1 MERYI
6 KGRGVCPG
14 VALAPQLMLG
24 ESPDGA
30 IEPRAIPAPEPE
42 IQRFSAALANTAAA
56 IQRSLDTVE
65 RTIGKAESEI
75 FEAQLLMLRDQTLL
89 SEVEGTIRRDS
100 VCAEWSFL
108 QAIDQRIH
116 MMSAVNSDYLRE
128 RVLDLRDIKRQV
140 LERLS
145 LRQEEERPAGSVIL
159 VAREI
164 MPTQLIRFAD
174 GVVQGLVMEEGGATS
189 HTVLLAA
196 AMGVPCVVGAAG
208 ALEHSRGGA
217 MALVNGATGEVVL
230 EPGPQRLLLY
240 ERERE
245 DQSRRQE
252 TQESFRGLPS
262 RTADGRTVGLVCNI
276 ASQKEA
282 AEAVHRDGEGVG
294 LFRSEF
300 LYLRERLPTE
310 EEQYTIYAEAAR
322 LLEGRPLTIRTLDVG
337 GDKPA
342 PCLHMAAEPNPF
354 MGCRAIRYCLG
365 HPEIF
370 ESQLAAILRAAADA
384 DIRVMFPMIATM
396 EELRQAKEL
405 VERVKDKLRAAGQPF
420 GEKIP
425 IGMMVEIPS
434 AAIMA
439 DQFIHE
445 VDFFSIGTNDLLQYL
460 CSADRGNPKTAYLND
475 PCEPALLRMVN
486 EVIRQANQAGK
497 EVSICG
503 QTAQDPLLIPLWL
516 AMGVDKLSVSAVNVL
531 ALRQQIA
538 GIDSGIWRQRLE
550 QVLALPGAA
559 EVRAYLGQF
568 NQ

>member
-1 MERYI
+1 MEIYI
-6 KGRGVCPG
+6 KGRGACPG
-14 VALAPQLMLG
+14 VALAPQLVL
-24 ESPDGA
+24 EDHSDHE
-30 IEPRAIPAPEPE
+30 IYPRAIPEPEPE
-42 IQRFSAALANTAAA
+42 IQRFLAALGDTAAA

-65 RTIGKAESEI
+65 KTIGRAESEI
-75 FEAQLLMLRDQTLL
+75 FEAQLLMLRDQTLTE
-89 SEVEGTIRRDS
+89 EVVGTIRRDS

-145 LRQEEERPAGSVIL
+145 LRQEEEGPGGAVVL

-164 MPTQLIRFAD
+164 MPTQLIRFSA
-174 GVVQGLVMEEGGATS
+174 GVVRGLVMEEGGATS
-189 HTVLLAA
+189 HTVLLAT
-196 AMGVPCVVGAAG
+196 AMGIPCVVGAPKV
-208 ALEHSRGGA
+208 LEHSRSGA
-217 MALVNGATGEVVL
+217 MSLVNGATGEVVL
-230 EPGPQRLLLY
+230 EPGPERLLVY
-240 ERERE
+240 ERE
-245 DQSRRQE
+245 QE
-252 TQESFRGLPS
+252 TQARRRRTQETFRGLPT
-262 RTADGRTVGLVCNI
+262 RTADGQTIQLLCNI

-282 AEAVHRDGEGVG
+282 AEVAAQDGEGVG

-300 LYLRERLPTE
+300 LYLGDQLPTE
-310 EEQYTIYAEAAR
+310 EEQYAIYAGAGR
-322 LLEGRPLTIRTLDVG
+322 LLEGRPLVVRTLDAG
-337 GDKPA
+337 GDKPV
-342 PCLHMAAEPNPF
+342 PCLHMDPEPNPF

-370 ESQLAAILRAAADA
+370 KSQLAAILRAAADS
-384 DIRVMFPMIATM
+384 DIRVMFPMIATI
-396 EELRQAKEL
+396 EELRQAKGL
-405 VERVKDKLRAAGQPF
+405 VEQVKDELRAAGQAF
-420 GEKIP
+420 REDIP

-439 DQFIHE
+439 DRFIRE

-460 CSADRGNPKTAYLND
+460 CSADRGNPQTAYLND

-503 QTAQDPLLIPLWL
+503 QTAQDPLLVPLWL

-538 GIDSGIWRQRLE
+538 GVDCGAWRQRLE
-550 QVLALPGAA
+550 QILALPGAA
-559 EVRAYLGQF
+559 EVRACLDHF